1 MKRTRLVWQMGI
13 RPLMEAP
20 NEKHACP
27 TDSEDYLQ
35 RTSTRSWPARSGHFL
50 SRTVC
55 TTVWSTPQCEI
66 SSMAQSLKAQL
77 CSNVPQ
83 RESLWNSH
91 YESCRNQLGWIQ
103 FIGRTDDASDGMLRW
118 SKSNHTKRLKTK
130 EMCWTAR
137 NCRAKNKGLKPCAT
151 CSNARWTLA
160 TDAHLERSK
169 LKCPSNAAERDKTFQ

>member
-66 SSMAQSLKAQL
+66 SSMPQSLKAQL
-77 CSNVPQ
+77 CSNVPPT
-83 RESLWNSH
+83 
-91 YESCRNQLGWIQ
+91 WIIVCIHTMNHAGISWVEFSSSDAPTMRRMECSDDRSPITQ
-103 FIGRTDDASDGMLRW
+103 NAWKQKKCVGRLEIVGR
-118 SKSNHTKRLKTK
+118 KTK
-130 EMCWTAR
+130 VWNR
-137 NCRAKNKGLKPCAT
+137 VR
-151 CSNARWTLA
+151 RVRTLA
-160 TDAHLERSK
+160 GHWQLMRT
-169 LKCPSNAAERDKTFQ
+169 